1 MVWSSINNSSTNK
14 NISNKTD
21 IEEDI
26 SDEENQP
33 RLFMLDYD
41 GDPSNLTCLK
51 SAPEEH
57 NKTANND
64 NDLLF
69 NKPGLQ
75 LPHCCKPNFSINV
88 EPQKNMRKISA
99 KFYGKKLNTQHVQP
113 EKVNDAEQNKAKKL
127 REIIIDGCNV
137 AMA

>member
-1 MVWSSINNSSTNK
+1 M
-14 NISNKTD
+14 
-21 IEEDI
+21 
-26 SDEENQP
+26 DEENQP

-41 GDPSNLTCLK
+41 GDSNNLTYLK
-51 SAPEEH
+51 SVAEEH
-57 NKTANND
+57 NKKTNNN

-75 LPHCCKPNFSINV
+75 LPNCSKPNFPINV
-88 EPQKNMRKISA
+88 EPQKNIRRISA
-99 KFYGKKLNTQHVQP
+99 KFYGTKSNNIQVQL
-113 EKVNDAEQNKAKKL
+113 EKTNETEQNLTKKL